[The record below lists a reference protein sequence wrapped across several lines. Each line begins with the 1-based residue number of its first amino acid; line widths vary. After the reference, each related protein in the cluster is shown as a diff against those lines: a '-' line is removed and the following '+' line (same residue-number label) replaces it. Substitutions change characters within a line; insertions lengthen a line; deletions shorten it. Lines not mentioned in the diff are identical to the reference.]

1 MGDPASPI
9 QTVMKEDS
17 LGYKV
22 DLIDGKVGSQLT
34 RYRGG
39 VGDPASPIQTVMKE
53 GSLGY
58 KLDLIDGKVGT
69 QIKRDVVMVKC

>member
-22 DLIDGKVGSQLT
+22 DLIDGKVGTQLT

-39 VGDPASPIQTVMKE
+39 VGVCGGPCQPDTDCHE
-53 GSLGY
+53 RG
-58 KLDLIDGKVGT
+58 
-69 QIKRDVVMVKC
+69 